1 MTTIINTKLG
11 IHRGKKRLW
20 LEGTKL
26 QREGITPGAK
36 FNLVFRESKM
46 IISVCDEGQFTVSRR
61 ESNGKV
67 SPIIDVMVSEMAALF
82 EGIDMLRVSI
92 RKGTLIVSAH
102 QYVGKIIE
110 RVETLKKKL
119 SSGLALSVCSLFH
132 GGGVLDK
139 AIHSGLAGAGVE
151 SFVEV
156 VVEIEKRYL
165 ESSLRNNPEL
175 WSDKTV
181 VIESPI
187 EWINVSGN
195 TLSADVLIAGIPCTG
210 ASRAG
215 KSKNKLAFAE
225 LHESAGAYFFYFLN
239 FIVALNPGIVII
251 ENVPEYANTAS
262 MAVIRSVLETFG
274 YTLQER
280 ILEGN
285 EFGALEKRKRLC
297 VVAITHGLG
306 DAFAFDLNGVLPL
319 RKKENC
325 LANVLEPIA
334 PDSNRWKSFDYL
346 ADKELRDKAA
356 GKGFARQLLTGA
368 ESSCGVIGKSY
379 AKCRSTEPF
388 IVSPCDPTLSRL
400 LTPSEHAKVKA
411 IPLGVIDGLSDTI
424 AHEVLGQSVIYP
436 AFEALGKALGE
447 WMRCNLVAEKHDPV
461 LSAA

>member
-1 MTTIINTKLG
+1 M
-11 IHRGKKRLW
+11 
-20 LEGTKL
+20 
-26 QREGITPGAK
+26 
-36 FNLVFRESKM
+36 
-46 IISVCDEGQFTVSRR
+46 
-61 ESNGKV
+61 
-67 SPIIDVMVSEMAALF
+67 
-82 EGIDMLRVSI
+82 
-92 RKGTLIVSAH
+92 
-102 QYVGKIIE
+102 
-110 RVETLKKKL
+110 
-119 SSGLALSVCSLFH
+119 CSLFH

-139 AIHSGLAGAGVE
+139 AIHAGLSKAGVD

-156 VVEIEKRYL
+156 VVELEESYL

-175 WSDKTV
+175 WSDKTI

-187 EWINVSGN
+187 EWVHVSGN
-195 TLSADVLIAGIPCTG
+195 TLRADVLVAGIPCTG

-225 LHESAGAYFFYFLN
+225 SHEAAGACFFYFLN
-239 FIVALNPGIVII
+239 FVAALNPGIVII
-251 ENVPEYANTAS
+251 ENVQEYANTAS
-262 MAVIRSVLETFG
+262 MAVIRSVLDTFG
-274 YTLQER
+274 YSLQER

-297 VVAITHGLG
+297 VVAITRGLG
-306 DAFAFDLNGVLPL
+306 DAFDLNGVLPL
-319 RKKENC
+319 RKKENF
-325 LANVLEPIA
+325 LTDVLEPIA
-334 PDSNRWKSFDYL
+334 PNSNRWKSFDYL

-400 LTPSEHAKVKA
+400 LTPIEHAKVKG

-447 WMRCNLVAEKHDPV
+447 WMRCNVVAEKHDPV
-461 LSAA
+461 LNAA